1 MEEIVKTITTKKGGK
16 VSLIKPDK
24 GLPFFRYLAGA
35 VATTDSFRYVIRQHG
50 QEDIATVKIE
60 VSQPQDE
67 QPDDQKRFNNELQAF
82 LKCMDA
88 FMDGSPG
95 TMALTN
101 LLGIDEG
108 DVLNDD
114 WLNKIFVSFK
124 YADYAREGEP
134 LIFEEHLG
142 VYNYLPE
149 DNYWQFEPGGK
160 VVTLRFPSSPDIK
173 KNDTE
178 WIIDHLKTVPTKTE
192 DGLYHLPVSL
202 ETRLSIN
209 EKLLLELR
217 INEVKY
223 MEETAIPLNL
233 DIQAVATPYSLN
245 LRLESK
251 NGQEF
256 AIQGGISS
264 PDGCHL
270 NIDTVWFVNQ
280 DLREK
285 IDEEQVVL
293 VKGDLNVNNITF
305 NNLGSFWEAAK
316 ADISDQDELDKL
328 MNVECLLEGKKIGDV
343 RFLIKEEIVQ
353 LIYMDGSRQNISD
366 IIVEHFR
373 RYFNEPK
380 PNGELRNTA
389 FDLSASTA
397 FRKMP
402 TATTSLGQLKTNT
415 TKNLTQAV
423 RQRTIRSGTNL
434 SALAADIAVFFR
446 EEERISSPG
455 DDFVKS
461 PHYAGH
467 HSPVT
472 PHITPDNTPDL
483 SVKPFEIKEPI
494 AKAPGKT
501 GPVVDTMGDTKKT
514 VKPVGPKVTS
524 PKPKA
529 TVDKVEVKEVKPVEA
544 KAVAKPKA
552 ASKPT
557 SVAQPKAIAKP
568 KATTTKKAPAK
579 ATTTAKKST
588 VKKVEEPAKPAPKT
602 KTTKPK

>member
-1 MEEIVKTITTKKGGK
+1 MEEIVKTITTNKGGK

-60 VSQPQDE
+60 VTQPQDE
-67 QPDDQKRFNNELQAF
+67 QPDDQKKFNNELQAF

-114 WLNKIFVSFK
+114 WLNKIFIGFK
-124 YADYAREGEP
+124 YVDYAREGEP

-142 VYNYLPE
+142 IYTYLPE

-160 VVTLRFPSSPDIK
+160 VVTLKFPSSPDVK

-178 WIIDHLKTVPTKTE
+178 WVIDHLKTIPTKTE

-223 MEETAIPLNL
+223 LEETAIPLHL
-233 DIQAVATPYSLN
+233 DVQAIAAPYAMH

-270 NIDTVWFVNQ
+270 DIDTAWFVNQ

-293 VKGDLNVNNITF
+293 VKGELNINNITF

-328 MNVECLLEGKKIGDV
+328 MNVECLLEGKKIGDI

-353 LIYMDGSRQNISD
+353 LVYLDGSRQNISD
-366 IIVEHFR
+366 IVVEHFKQ
-373 RYFNEPK
+373 YFNEPK

-402 TATTSLGQLKTNT
+402 TATTSLGQVKTKT

-423 RQRTIRSGTNL
+423 RQRTIRSGANL
-434 SALAADIAVFFR
+434 SDLAADIAVFFK

-455 DDFVKS
+455 DDFIRS
-461 PHYAGH
+461 PYPAGDFT
-467 HSPVT
+467 PVA
-472 PHITPDNTPDL
+472 PLITPDDKPDL
-483 SVKPFEIKEPI
+483 GLKPVEVKEPI

-501 GPVVDTMGDTKKT
+501 GPAVTITSDATKT
-514 VKPVGPKVTS
+514 VKPVATKVTT

-529 TVDKVEVKEVKPVEA
+529 PTKKPDAKEVKPAEP
-544 KAVAKPKA
+544 KAVAKPK
-552 ASKPT
+552 T
-557 SVAQPKAIAKP
+557 VAQPKAAAKP
-568 KATTTKKAPAK
+568 KATTTKKTPAK
-579 ATTTAKKST
+579 TTTTAKKST
-588 VKKVEEPAKPAPKT
+588 VKKVAEPAKPTAKT
-602 KTTKPK
+602 RTSKTTKPK